1 MAQASLRRFVVRVG
15 RRLADAGSL
24 AQPSDIFHL
33 HRDEVPDILSSGDDR
48 RAVIAARER
57 DLARFRAIR
66 PPRLV
71 GKPTEDGGGDRFDG
85 VRIASTEPDE
95 LRGTGASAGIVR
107 GPARVTL
114 TQADFEAVRP
124 GDIIVCPSSN
134 PSWVPLFAIAGGLIT
149 NTGGVLSHAAV
160 VAREFA
166 LPAVVGTGDATTRIA
181 DGRLVEID
189 GSTGIVRLL

>member
-1 MAQASLRRFVVRVG
+1 MIDAARDVLYLR
-15 RRLADAGSL
+15 
-24 AQPSDIFHL
+24 
-33 HRDEVPDILSSGDDR
+33 RDEVPDARSADSTDR
-48 RAVIAARER
+48 RAVVAERER
-57 DLARFRAIR
+57 RPAHLRAIR
-66 PPRLV
+66 PPAKV
-71 GKPTEDGGGDRFDG
+71 GKPSEDGGGDRFDG
-85 VRIASTEPDE
+85 KRFASTEPDE

-114 TQADFEAVRP
+114 DQDDFEAVQP

-181 DGRLVEID
+181 DGRLVELD
-189 GSTGIVRLL
+189 GSSGVVRLL